1 MSERDPFHQGII
13 ECLPHLRGFAHL
25 LARNHA
31 LAEDLVQETVLR
43 AISHRDQF
51 EDGTNLRGWL
61 VIILRN
67 RYFNER
73 RRDAVRMNGALL
85 LSSAD
90 TLRSGGQEET
100 LELRDFARAFDRL
113 PATQRE
119 ALLLVG
125 VNGNSY
131 EEAAA
136 VADCAV
142 GTMKSRVS
150 RARAFLQTVLG
161 DTADEA
167 LAQIAS
173 DEEFERPRPR
183 LRASA
188 MFEGASL

>member
-73 RRDAVRMNGALL
+73 RRDAVRMTGALV

-136 VADCAV
+136 TADCAV

-150 RARAFLQTVLG
+150 RARAFLQAVLG
-161 DTADEA
+161 DTADET
-167 LAQIAS
+167 LAQVAN
-173 DEEFERPRPR
+173 DVELERPRPR
-183 LRASA
+183 VRPSA
-188 MFEGASL
+188 MLESASL

>member
-1 MSERDPFHQGII
+1 MTQHDPFHQGII

-31 LAEDLVQETVLR
+31 LAEDLVQDTVLR

-51 EDGTNLRGWL
+51 KPGTNLRGWL

-73 RRDAVRMNGALL
+73 RRDAVRQTGAQI
-85 LSSAD
+85 LSAAD
-90 TLRSGGQEET
+90 TPRSGGQEEH
-100 LELRDFARAFDRL
+100 LELRDFSRAFDRL
-113 PATQRE
+113 PPAQRE

-136 VADCAV
+136 AANCAV

-150 RARAFLQTVLG
+150 RARAFLQAALG
-161 DTADEA
+161 PDDNPAAAWVEGNETEA
-167 LAQIAS
+167 RQRRL
-173 DEEFERPRPR
+173 PRQAEVVAI
-183 LRASA
+183 L
-188 MFEGASL
+188 